1 MTTVPRRLGVKFNLK
16 QQPTLEPEDILP
28 IFQRWIQD
36 HTLEGMLIDV
46 IDYKHVPEGPGVVL
60 IADEADLAYDLT
72 DGEIGLY
79 YIRKR
84 DLPDELDEALRIVFR
99 GALEAALALE
109 AEAPGDIV
117 FDFGS
122 AKISFLDRMHYRN
135 TAEVFSET
143 RSIMTELLGGIYGQ
157 PVTVSALLRGSA
169 RPLRAALY
177 PHRRGRNQREVP
189 QRPAQA
195 KPADG
200 LAATR
205 YETTL
210 S

>member
-1 MTTVPRRLGVKFNLK
+1 MTTVPRRLGVKFSLK
-16 QQPTLEPEDILP
+16 QQPTLAPDDILP

-46 IDYKHVPEGPGVVL
+46 IDYKHVPDGPGIVL

-84 DLPDELDEALRIVFR
+84 DLPDELDQALRLVFR

-122 AKISFLDRMHYRN
+122 AKISFLDRMNFRN
-135 TAEVFSET
+135 TAEIFADASP
-143 RSIMTELLGGIYGQ
+143 IITELLSGIYGQ
-157 PVTVSALLRGSA
+157 TVAVSRFYDDPRAVFALRCTIAGGGEIDAKDLSA
-169 RPLRAALY
+169 RLKHNRQTA
-177 PHRRGRNQREVP
+177 
-189 QRPAQA
+189 
-195 KPADG
+195 
-200 LAATR
+200 
-205 YETTL
+205 
-210 S
+210 